1 MQPFIRIGGLTLA
14 SYGILMSLALFTG
27 YYLLA
32 AELRRRRVVR
42 PSPLLI
48 MAILA
53 AGALLFSR
61 LYFLIC
67 SPLARGAGYTFYG
80 AALGDIGV
88 LALLARYFKVQLAIL
103 LDALASPLAAGYAIG
118 RLGCFFAGDGD
129 YGVPTDLPW
138 GMSFPRGLV
147 PTLQSVH
154 PTPLYEFAASAALC
168 LWLWRLGNPAR
179 SAQRRAGCVFAMY
192 LICSGAAR
200 FSVEF
205 IKLNPRDFFG
215 LANAQLVALI
225 SIAAAAI
232 FLSFPPR
239 TIGDAHALIREN
251 Q

>member
-1 MQPFIRIGGLTLA
+1 MQPFIRIGGLTVA
-14 SYGILMSLALFTG
+14 SYGILMSVALFAG
-27 YYLLA
+27 YYLFA
-32 AELRRRRVVR
+32 AELRRRKIFT

-61 LYFLIC
+61 LYFLIS
-67 SPLARGAGYTFYG
+67 SPLSHRTGYTFYG
-80 AALGDIGV
+80 AALGDICV
-88 LALLARYFKVQLAIL
+88 LALLARHFKVQLAIL

-129 YGVPTDLPW
+129 YGVATDLPW

-168 LWLWRLGNPAR
+168 LWLWQLGNPAR
-179 SAQRRAGCVFAMY
+179 SARRRAGYVFAMY

-215 LANAQLVALI
+215 LANAQFVALL

-232 FLSFPPR
+232 FLAIPPKPSAGL
-239 TIGDAHALIREN
+239 THS
-251 Q
+251 

>member
-14 SYGILMSLALFTG
+14 SYGILMSVALFAG
-27 YYLLA
+27 YYLFA
-32 AELRRRRVVR
+32 AELRRRRIVTA
-42 PSPLLI
+42 SPLLI

-53 AGALLFSR
+53 AGALMFSR

-67 SPLARGAGYTFYG
+67 SPLSRGTGYTFYG
-80 AALGDIGV
+80 AALGDICV
-88 LALLARYFKVQLAIL
+88 LALLARYFNLQLAIF

-138 GMSFPRGLV
+138 GMSFPHGLV

-154 PTPLYEFAASAALC
+154 PTPLYEFAASTVLC
-168 LWLWRLGNPAR
+168 LWLWQLGNPAR
-179 SAQRRAGCVFAMY
+179 SARHRVGYVFAMY

-205 IKLNPRDFFG
+205 IKLNPRDVFG
-215 LANAQLVALI
+215 LANAQFVALI

-232 FLSFPPR
+232 FLTFPPKQS
-239 TIGDAHALIREN
+239 AALHL
-251 Q
+251 

>member
-1 MQPFIRIGGLTLA
+1 MQPFIRIGGLTFA
-14 SYGILMSLALFTG
+14 SYGILMSVALFAG
-27 YYLLA
+27 YYLFA
-32 AELRRRRVVR
+32 AELRRRKFFT
-42 PSPLLI
+42 PSPPLI

-61 LYFLIC
+61 LYFLIS
-67 SPLARGAGYTFYG
+67 SPLSHRTGYTFYG
-80 AALGDIGV
+80 AALGDICV
-88 LALLARYFKVQLAIL
+88 LALLARHFKVQLAIL

-129 YGVPTDLPW
+129 YGVATDLPW

-168 LWLWRLGNPAR
+168 LWLWQLGNPAR
-179 SAQRRAGCVFAMY
+179 SARRRAGYVFAMY

-215 LANAQLVALI
+215 LANAQFVALL

-232 FLSFPPR
+232 FLAIPPKPSA
-239 TIGDAHALIREN
+239 GPHSLIREN